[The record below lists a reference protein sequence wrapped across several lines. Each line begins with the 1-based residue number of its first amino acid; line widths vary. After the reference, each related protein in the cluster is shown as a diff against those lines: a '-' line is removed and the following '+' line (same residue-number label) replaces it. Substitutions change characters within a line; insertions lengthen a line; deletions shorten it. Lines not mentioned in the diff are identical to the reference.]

1 MSSLIGMP
9 SENSRYILCFFL
21 CGCCFTMSLVLTY
34 CLYIFSKIKTLTI
47 YKKRYPLVV
56 KLECYMC
63 LVQCCIIW
71 PLWILHASEF
81 TAFTKSVHADNLNAF
96 FFINHFM
103 YPFFGH
109 AVTCLEAGRLWI
121 MYYKLNNMNA
131 LSNNQLW
138 ESLIDDT
145 STMYNWYV
153 MHGTTFG
160 SLRWVMKRAFVYYAF
175 ASLTSMSLI
184 TSFGFTAYTQAVDCF
199 FYAVP
204 ILSILYL
211 YVTLLRKKSL
221 IHDNFLFYLEF
232 KTTNRIFSI
241 GLFLY
246 AFTPLMFALDPY
258 CADMWT
264 AMLGVTILTGPTII
278 SALYIPRMILQ
289 NVLWIEVDRKI
300 LNDTNPQSSA
310 ASLQPCDT
318 ASPASSTISYVSDS
332 HVYIEAP
339 KRVCLSEIFLDQVYT
354 QHFIHHIIKEFSLEC
369 VLSWIEMKQFG
380 YYLYTQL
387 NALDVD
393 LCMDPSTNPDIE
405 PLPQHIPQSTIVYCD
420 EINDSKE
427 KVMKNFKDKF
437 VALYDKYIDD
447 QAQYQ
452 LNISYE
458 LKASFDCFKTMHE
471 FDAWNVTENELI
483 GVFHEVIDE
492 MRTFMNT
499 SLFRFT
505 KSMEWKQI
513 CGVVIH

>member
-1 MSSLIGMP
+1 MASLVGLP
-9 SENSRYILCFFL
+9 SASGRYIICIFL
-21 CGCCFTMSLVLTY
+21 CGCCFMMSLVLLY
-34 CLYIFSKIKTLTI
+34 CLYIFNKIKVLII
-47 YKKRYPLVV
+47 YKKRFPRVV
-56 KLECYMC
+56 KAECYMC
-63 LVQCCIIW
+63 LVQCNIIW
-71 PLWILHASEF
+71 PLWILCASEF
-81 TAFTKSVHADNLNAF
+81 TTLTKTTYTHNLHH
-96 FFINHFM
+96 FI

-109 AVTCLEAGRLWI
+109 AVTCLEAVRLWI
-121 MYYKLNNMNA
+121 MYYKMNHMNA
-131 LSNNQLW
+131 VSNNQW
-138 ESLIDDT
+138 ESVIDNT
-145 STMYNWYV
+145 SMMHNWYL
-153 MHGTTFG
+153 MHSTTFG
-160 SLRWVMKRAFVYYAF
+160 RLRWVMKRVFVYYIF
-175 ASLTSMSLI
+175 VSISSMVLLVH
-184 TSFGFTAYTQAVDCF
+184 FGFTAHTQCVDCF
-199 FYAVP
+199 FYSVP
-204 ILSILYL
+204 ILFILYL
-211 YVTLLRKKSL
+211 YTTLLRKKQ

-339 KRVCLSEIFLDQVYT
+339 KRVCLEEIFLDQVYT
-354 QHFIHHIIKEFSLEC
+354 QHFVHHIIKEFSVEC
-369 VLSWIEMKQFG
+369 VLSWIEMRQFG
-380 YYLYTQL
+380 YYLHTQL
-387 NALDVD
+387 NALGVD
-393 LCMDPSTNPDIE
+393 MCMGPTVKPDIE
-405 PLPQHIPQSTIVYCD
+405 PLAKHIPQSTIVYCE

-471 FDAWNVTENELI
+471 FDAWNVSENELI